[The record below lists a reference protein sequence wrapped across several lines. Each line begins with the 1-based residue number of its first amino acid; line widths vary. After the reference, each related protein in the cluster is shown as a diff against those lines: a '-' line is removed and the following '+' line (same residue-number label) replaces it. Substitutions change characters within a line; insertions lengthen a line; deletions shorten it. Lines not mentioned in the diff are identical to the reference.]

1 MSNRTICGG
10 GKGGGSAYDPQI
22 GRAAAQT
29 ASTAQEALDWSK
41 QYYADVITP
50 MLQQQTEAS
59 IKAQGQMGNLYD
71 LQAEQMKLGAERY
84 KEYGIPA
91 ENKYYQMAQQYS
103 EPAEYERQA
112 ALAKGDLETAQANEM
127 AQATRQMGGLGI
139 NPASPAFASAMAD
152 ASVRNAAAQ
161 ASAMNRA
168 RQGAKQL
175 GMALTADAA
184 NFASGKGASNIA
196 MFGQGALGA
205 SSGAFGVANQTLNT
219 GMQAG
224 SGVQAGYG
232 QALQGYGSVMDMYG
246 GMGRADIAAQAASSP
261 FAGLGSLAGSLL
273 GSGGVKGLFSDRR
286 LKVNV
291 IKVGELKSG
300 LSVYE
305 YDYVWGGPRQRGVMA
320 QEVRHVIPDAVIC
333 DKSGYLA
340 VDYSK
345 VF

>member
-1 MSNRTICGG
+1 MSDRTICGG

-22 GRAAAQT
+22 GQAASQSAKT
-29 ASTAQEALDWSK
+29 SADALEWSK

-59 IKAQGQMGNLYD
+59 TRAQNQMSDLYGT
-71 LQAEQMKLGAERY
+71 QSEQMKLGAERY

-103 EPAEYERQA
+103 EPEEYERQA

-127 AQATRQMGGLGI
+127 SSATRQMGALGI

-175 GMALTADAA
+175 GMALTSDAA

-196 MFGQGALGA
+196 MFGQGAQSA
-205 SSGAFGVANQTLNT
+205 SGGAFGVANSALNT

-224 SGVQAGYG
+224 AGVQAGYG
-232 QALQGYGSVMDMYG
+232 QALSGYSDI
-246 GMGRADIAAQAASSP
+246 MGNYTKMGAADIQAQAASSP
-261 FAGLGSLAGSLL
+261 LGGLGSLAGSLI
-273 GSGGVKGLFSDRR
+273 GSGGLKGLFSDRR

-291 IKVGELKSG
+291 TKVGELESG
-300 LSVYE
+300 LSIYE

-320 QEVRHVIPDAVIC
+320 QEVRHIIPDAVIC

>member
-1 MSNRTICGG
+1 MSDRTICGG

-22 GRAAAQT
+22 GRAASQT
-29 ASTAQEALDWSK
+29 AETAQQALDWSK

-50 MLQQQTEAS
+50 MLKQQSEAS
-59 IKAQGQMGNLYD
+59 IKAQTQMGEIYGT
-71 LQAEQMKLGAERY
+71 QAEQMKLGAERY
-84 KEYGIPA
+84 KEFGIPA
-91 ENKYYQMAQQYS
+91 ENRYYKMAQEYA

-127 AQATRQMGGLGI
+127 AQTTRQMGALGI
-139 NPASPAFASAMAD
+139 NPASPGFASAMAD

-196 MFGQGALGA
+196 MFGQGAQGA
-205 SSGAFGVANQTLNT
+205 SGGAFGVANQALGT

-224 SGVQAGYG
+224 AGVQQGFG
-232 QALQGYGSVMDMYG
+232 QALSGYSNIMETYG
-246 GMGRADIAAQAASSP
+246 GMGKADIAAQAASSP
-261 FAGLGSLAGSLL
+261 LGGLGSLAGSLL
-273 GSGGVKGLFSDRR
+273 GSGGIKGLFSDRR
-286 LKVNV
+286 LKINV
-291 IKVGELKSG
+291 VKVGELESG

-305 YDYVWGGPRQRGVMA
+305 YDYIWGGPRHRGVMA
-320 QEVRHVIPDAVIC
+320 QEVRHVIPDAVVC

>member
-1 MSNRTICGG
+1 MSDRTICGG

-29 ASTAQEALDWSK
+29 AETAQQALDWSK

-50 MLQQQTEAS
+50 MLKQQSEAS
-59 IKAQGQMGNLYD
+59 IKAQTQMGEIYGT
-71 LQAEQMKLGAERY
+71 QAEQMKLGAERY
-84 KEYGIPA
+84 KEFGIPA
-91 ENKYYQMAQQYS
+91 ENRYYKMAQEYA

-127 AQATRQMGGLGI
+127 AQTTRQMGALGI
-139 NPASPAFASAMAD
+139 NPASPGFASAMAD

-196 MFGQGALGA
+196 MFGQGAQGA
-205 SSGAFGVANQTLNT
+205 SGGAFGVANQALGT

-224 SGVQAGYG
+224 AGVQQGFG
-232 QALQGYGSVMDMYG
+232 QALSGYSNIMETYG
-246 GMGRADIAAQAASSP
+246 GMGKADIAAQAASSP
-261 FAGLGSLAGSLL
+261 WSGLGQMVGMIGSAAI
-273 GSGGVKGLFSDRR
+273 KPSDRR
-286 LKVNV
+286 LKVHV
-291 IKVGELKSG
+291 VKVGELPSG

-305 YDYVWGGPRQRGVMA
+305 YEYIWGGPRQRGVMA
-320 QEVRHVIPDAVIC
+320 QEVQHIIPEAVIQ
-333 DKSGYLA
+333 DADGYLS

-345 VF
+345 VA

>member
-1 MSNRTICGG
+1 MSKTICGG
-10 GKGGGSAYDPQI
+10 KSVENKYDPQI
-22 GRAAAQT
+22 GQSAAQM
-29 ASTAQEALDWSK
+29 AQVSKEALDWSK

-50 MLQQQTEAS
+50 MLQQQSEAS

-91 ENKYYQMAQQYS
+91 ENRYYQMARDYS

-112 ALAKGDLETAQANEM
+112 GLAKGDLETAQANEM
-127 AQATRQMGGLGI
+127 AQATRQMGALGI

-196 MFGQGALGA
+196 MFGQGAQAA
-205 SSGAFGVANQTLNT
+205 SSGAFGTANAALNT

-224 SGVQAGYG
+224 SGVQQGFG
-232 QALQGYGSVMDMYG
+232 QALSGYGNI
-246 GMGRADIAAQAASSP
+246 MGNYTSLGNTAMQASAAQQAAGMS
-261 FAGLGSLAGSLL
+261 ALGSIAGVGTAFAL
-273 GSGGVKGLFSDRR
+273 KSDMR
-286 LKVNV
+286 LKEN
-291 IKVGELKSG
+291 IEPVGKLPSG
-300 LSVYE
+300 IGVYKF
-305 YDYVWGGPRQRGVMA
+305 DYIDGAKDQIGVMA
-320 QEVRHVIPDAVIC
+320 QEVLPIIPEAVLVG
-333 DKSGYLA
+333 DDGYYM
-340 VDYSK
+340 VDYGK
-345 VF
+345 LR